1 MDENQAFADLDSAIS
16 APSCCS
22 AGGAEHVRAVC
33 GDSLARLGHLTTG
46 QAGSR
51 TARDR
56 PSPCCELV
64 GRQEWDWDRYAAE
77 LGLPDERLAVGCELV
92 NLLSEAIAEKNL
104 PWKPAFRK
112 GYAAFQRRGGYNTM
126 IVDVS
131 WRKTTVRCQ
140 AAG

>member
-1 MDENQAFADLDSAIS
+1 LIRPSLHPPAA
-16 APSCCS
+16 AP
-22 AGGAEHVRAVC
+22 GGAEHVRAVC

-56 PSPCCELV
+56 PSPGCELV

-77 LGLPDERLAVGCELV
+77 LGLPDERLAVGRELV